1 MFLILSGEHTNDYSE
16 IASKDKLTELQL
28 LDFYTKLFIYFN
40 IFYRGAYQ
48 RLQWNSFQGQTDRTP
63 IKSEATSW
71 PDGPNS
77 KGAELSEN

>member
-28 LDFYTKLFIYFN
+28 LDFYTKLIYFN
-40 IFYRGAYQ
+40 FFNRRAYQ
-48 RLQWNSFQGQTDRTP
+48 RLQRNSFQGQTDWTP
-63 IKSEATSW
+63 IESEATSW

-77 KGAELSEN
+77 KGAKLSEN